1 MITDLENE
9 RNNSIIN
16 ANVNQIFDENL
27 AQIKDQNNTIREDD
41 ENYKQLIEILNE
53 FTSDSLEGNQ
63 NNDSNDDELMTLE
76 TEQRIPIDPFSKKE
90 IVNPVKNKKCL
101 HIYDREQLKQVLES
115 RLPNNARIRY
125 YFIQFL
131 SLLFIN
137 QFIIN

>member
-1 MITDLENE
+1 MINDLENE

-27 AQIKDQNNTIREDD
+27 AQIRDQNNTIREDD

-90 IVNPVKNKKCL
+90 IVNPVKNKKCH

-125 YFIQFL
+125 SLIQFL

-137 QFIIN
+137 

>member
-1 MITDLENE
+1 MINDLENE

-27 AQIKDQNNTIREDD
+27 AQIRDQNNTIREDD

-101 HIYDREQLKQVLES
+101 HIYDKEQLKQVLES

-125 YFIQFL
+125 SLIQFL

-137 QFIIN
+137 